1 MVRRNLYIG
10 RTATRVHVY
19 PIYATKNKPS
29 KEEPEKKEAEG
40 ASENAVISCA
50 VDLNMDV
57 AEAVEEVNN
66 NAVITPD
73 ETVEV
78 KALEDELSG
87 KDECIESVEAPIE
100 VLGGAEPVEVPAE
113 PKKRGGRKKKT
124 SEEASL

>member
-19 PIYATKNKPS
+19 PIYDVKS
-29 KEEPEKKEAEG
+29 KSPKEDLAKREAEG

-50 VDLNMDV
+50 VDLNMDI

-66 NAVITPD
+66 NAVITPN
-73 ETVEV
+73 EAVEV
-78 KALEDELSG
+78 KALKDELSR
-87 KDECIESVEAPIE
+87 KDECIELVDSPIE
-100 VLGGAEPVEVPAE
+100 VLGGIETVEMPVE
-113 PKKRGGRKKKT
+113 PKKRGGRKKKP